1 VRRCLDGEALGRADV
16 FPLGDKGQLVAAA
29 EVGCGTERLRRPRQ
43 VQQMQDRMGK
53 VQAELET
60 ETVEATAGGGAV
72 RVVASGTQKLVAVTI
87 DPDAASDTEMLQ
99 DLVVAAVNEAM
110 EKSKQLA
117 ASKMQSVASGLGL
130 PPGLL

>member
-1 VRRCLDGEALGRADV
+1 MKD
-16 FPLGDKGQLVAAA
+16 PLKMLK
-29 EVGCGTERLRRPRQ
+29 Q

-60 ETVEATAGGGAV
+60 ETVEATAGGRAV
-72 RVVASGTQKLVAVTI
+72 RVVVTGTQKIMSVTI
-87 DPDAASDTEMLQ
+87 DPAAASDTEMLQ

-117 ASKMQSVASGLGL
+117 AAKMQAVASGLGL
-130 PPGLL
+130 PPGLM

>member
-1 VRRCLDGEALGRADV
+1 MKML
-16 FPLGDKGQLVAAA
+16 
-29 EVGCGTERLRRPRQ
+29 RQ
-43 VQQMQDRMGK
+43 VQQMQDRMSK
-53 VQAELET
+53 VQEELET
-60 ETVEATAGGGAV
+60 ETVEASAGGGAV
-72 RVVASGTQKLVAVTI
+72 RVVASGTQKLMSVTI

-99 DLVVAAVNEAM
+99 DLVVAAVNEAL